1 MKPTSKSYFIFLI
14 IFLGALSAFGP
25 FVIDMYLPALPE
37 MTEVFACDASVVQLG
52 LTFSMIGLAAGQMIF
67 GPASD
72 KYGRKPVLVF
82 SLMIFVA
89 ASLLCCFATS
99 ITVFTCARLFQGI
112 GGAGGIV
119 LSRSIAADLY
129 SGKELAKLIA
139 ILSAINNLAPVA
151 APVTGGC
158 VAHAWGWQG
167 IFVIL
172 LVLGIILLAL
182 CWALHESLGREKRFT
197 GSLASSVK
205 GYKTV
210 LGVKGFPAYSLMYAM
225 AMAALFAYI
234 SATPFIIQK
243 VFGFSE
249 LQFSLVFA
257 TNAIALAAGSALSLR
272 FRTMSK
278 AAICG
283 SVIGSALAAAG
294 IVSASCGISS
304 FIAYEVPTFFMLFG
318 IGLVLTGST
327 SHAMNLGRNCAGA
340 ASAVIGG
347 IGYIAGG
354 LVSPLAGIGNISITS
369 NVLCLIFLCSGII
382 VWKVKSFEAD

>member
-1 MKPTSKSYFIFLI
+1 
-14 IFLGALSAFGP
+14 
-25 FVIDMYLPALPE
+25 
-37 MTEVFACDASVVQLG
+37 
-52 LTFSMIGLAAGQMIF
+52 
-67 GPASD
+67 
-72 KYGRKPVLVF
+72 
-82 SLMIFVA
+82 MIFVA

-172 LVLGIILLAL
+172 LALGVILLAL
-182 CWALHESLGREKRFT
+182 SWVLHESLGREKRFT
-197 GSLASSVK
+197 GIVASVRGDK
-205 GYKTV
+205 IV

-234 SATPFIIQK
+234 SATPFIVQE
-243 VFGFSE
+243 VFGYSE

-278 AAICG
+278 AAVCG
-283 SVIGSALAAAG
+283 TVIGSAFAAAG
-294 IVSASCGISS
+294 IVSVVCGISS
-304 FIAYEVPTFFMLFG
+304 FIAYEVPTFLMLFG

-347 IGYIAGG
+347 IGYITGG
-354 LVSPLAGIGNISITS
+354 LVSPLAGIGNICITS
-369 NVLCLIFLCSGII
+369 NVLCLIFLFSGVI
-382 VWKVKSFEAD
+382 VWKVKG

>member
-1 MKPTSKSYFIFLI
+1 M
-14 IFLGALSAFGP
+14 
-25 FVIDMYLPALPE
+25 
-37 MTEVFACDASVVQLG
+37 
-52 LTFSMIGLAAGQMIF
+52 
-67 GPASD
+67 
-72 KYGRKPVLVF
+72 F
-82 SLMIFVA
+82 SLMIFVV

-151 APVTGGC
+151 VPVTGGC

-172 LVLGIILLAL
+172 LALGFILLAL

-197 GSLASSVK
+197 GIVTSVR
-205 GYKTV
+205 GYKIV

-234 SATPFIIQK
+234 SATPFIVQE
-243 VFGFSE
+243 VFGYSE

-257 TNAIALAAGSALSLR
+257 TNAIAPAAGSALSL
-272 FRTMSK
+272 
-278 AAICG
+278 
-283 SVIGSALAAAG
+283 
-294 IVSASCGISS
+294 SS
-304 FIAYEVPTFFMLFG
+304 EL
-318 IGLVLTGST
+318 
-327 SHAMNLGRNCAGA
+327 
-340 ASAVIGG
+340 
-347 IGYIAGG
+347 
-354 LVSPLAGIGNISITS
+354 
-369 NVLCLIFLCSGII
+369 
-382 VWKVKSFEAD
+382 